1 MLLFMEEFLTL
12 VNELIIPLNLKS
24 IIVGVTC
31 SLIIGLERQIFGKP
45 AGIRTSILICVGT
58 YCFVSLS
65 TSLVGPTTD
74 TSRVVGQIVTGIGF
88 FGAGLMFNNGEI
100 VQGVTSA
107 SVIWVLAAVG
117 SLIGFEFHG
126 AAFLITGLTVAVL
139 LGVDYVERLG
149 TKLKNGVHNDNNPSE
164 E

>member
-1 MLLFMEEFLTL
+1 MQEFITLLNDYIL
-12 VNELIIPLNLKS
+12 PLNLKS
-24 IIVGVTC
+24 IGVAVLC

-65 TSLVGPTTD
+65 TSLMGATTD
-74 TSRVVGQIVTGIGF
+74 ASRVVGQIVTGIGF

-107 SVIWVLAAVG
+107 SVIWMLAAVG
-117 SLIGFEFHG
+117 SLVGFEFHG
-126 AAFLITGLTVAVL
+126 AAFLITTLTVLVL
-139 LGVDYVERLG
+139 LGVDFLERLG
-149 TKLKNGVHNDNNPSE
+149 TRLKSGVHKDRNGDE
-164 E
+164 ENLD

>member
-1 MLLFMEEFLTL
+1 MEYFFTLLNDSIL
-12 VNELIIPLNLKS
+12 PLNLKS
-24 IIVGVTC
+24 IGVAVLC
-31 SLIIGLERQIFGKP
+31 SFIIGLERQVFDKP

-65 TSLVGPTTD
+65 TSLMGATTD
-74 TSRVVGQIVTGIGF
+74 ASRVVGQIVTGIGF
-88 FGAGLMFNNGEI
+88 FGAGLMFNNGEV

-126 AAFLITGLTVAVL
+126 AAFLITGLTVIVL
-139 LGVDYVERLG
+139 LGVDFVERLG
-149 TKLKNGVHNDNNPSE
+149 TKLKIGIHNDKSE
-164 E
+164 NKAI

>member
-1 MLLFMEEFLTL
+1 MEELFTL
-12 VNELIIPLNLKS
+12 FNESIVPLNIKS
-24 IIVGVTC
+24 IGVALLC
-31 SLIIGLERQIFGKP
+31 SFIIGLERQIFGKP

-65 TSLVGPTTD
+65 TALMGVTTD

-107 SVIWVLAAVG
+107 SVIWVLASVG

-126 AAFLITGLTVAVL
+126 AAFLITGLTVSVL
-139 LGVDYVERLG
+139 LGVDYIERLG
-149 TKLKNGVHNDNNPSE
+149 TKLKQGVHKNGSE
-164 E
+164 

>member
-1 MLLFMEEFLTL
+1 MGEFFTIF
-12 VNELIIPLNLKS
+12 NESIVPLNIKS
-24 IIVGVTC
+24 IGVAVLC

-65 TSLVGPTTD
+65 TALMGTTTD
-74 TSRVVGQIVTGIGF
+74 ASRVVGQIVTGIGF

-117 SLIGFEFHG
+117 SLIGFEYHG

-139 LGVDYVERLG
+139 LGVDYLEKLG
-149 TKLKNGVHNDNNPSE
+149 SKLKSGVHENK
-164 E
+164 